1 MVPSRLL
8 WLTWGTFFLDGGMEE
23 VSLGLQTPEGIQG
36 RAERERERER
46 ARESTHSQ
54 GGRRTPTSPLPL
66 LKDLQEQET
75 DSVAQSFDFGTSW
88 RLARQTAHP
97 SHRDQGW
104 MPSCITA
111 RPTASSPHLASDHCP
126 KPEEIWRPSWGGSK
140 LGQSSQI
147 NVLFAGLWRTHCPE
161 GASGEELRARPLGGG
176 GLGWVF
182 LEWVL
187 LHNLHSWPNS

>member
-8 WLTWGTFFLDGGMEE
+8 WLTRGTFFLDGGDGRGE
-23 VSLGLQTPEGIQG
+23 SRGSRDQEGS
-36 RAERERERER
+36 RAEQSRERESE
-46 ARESTHSQ
+46 RESTHSQ
-54 GGRRTPTSPLPL
+54 GGRTPTSPLPL

-75 DSVAQSFDFGTSW
+75 DSVAQSFDFGTSQ
-88 RLARQTAHP
+88 RLARQTAHQ

-111 RPTASSPHLASDHCP
+111 RPTASSPHLTSDHCP

-147 NVLFAGLWRTHCPE
+147 NILFAGLWRTHCPE